1 MREALKNHIN
11 DILNDEPVLPREI
24 AVEKYTDALMQFFST
39 EHAAQVEAYQAAIK
53 KIAEQLKDAG
63 FEKTSTLIM
72 SDLELLTKN
81 PTVENVLADTPTKT
95 DEQIDV

>member
-39 EHAAQVEAYQAAIK
+39 EHAAQVEEAVRKERERIEAVFMK
-53 KIAEQLKDAG
+53 EVPLHGLSLEDSVWLKR
-63 FEKTSTLIM
+63 
-72 SDLELLTKN
+72 LLNKAFGH
-81 PTVENVLADTPTKT
+81 ESL
-95 DEQIDV
+95 